1 MIAEPAAPATGGP
14 NIASERSTRRDDPA
28 DAYGN
33 LTFRAFP
40 LIRKRPTNIDPIFK
54 IQAEGKCVNLREL
67 RNHVPN
73 AILGSVRDI
82 FALIEEVEE
91 RIGPVRVSSF
101 AL

>member
-54 IQAEGKCVNLREL
+54 ITIKTRSRAAQSGFSSRI
-67 RNHVPN
+67 PSPYN
-73 AILGSVRDI
+73 ANRGIQT
-82 FALIEEVEE
+82 
-91 RIGPVRVSSF
+91 
-101 AL
+101 